1 MKGRKR
7 RKGKDGWKKKN
18 GEKEERLFRI
28 VKIAYHPDLNSIRN
42 PRWCTRGRALAQL
55 YNGYTRASMHGGKKG
70 RGTNSASCKIKSQFV
85 LSRYHR
91 TLVRFLFDFSR
102 LFEKLFF
109 FSLSLSLFLFFEP
122 KLQRYSV
129 VPLNHRFARL
139 SKLQALSLIFPFPL
153 VFLSQHFLSLFFLQ
167 PIFFSLR
174 SFFFLSLS
182 LWYFFFFG
190 PL

>member
-1 MKGRKR
+1 MIFFVFECARLKPLFER
-7 RKGKDGWKKKN
+7 RVLRSYFVTEVKQSSHRNEREKKEEREGWLKKKN
-18 GEKEERLFRI
+18 GEKEERLFRV

-109 FSLSLSLFLFFEP
+109 SLSLFLF
-122 KLQRYSV
+122 S
-129 VPLNHRFARL
+129 
-139 SKLQALSLIFPFPL
+139 
-153 VFLSQHFLSLFFLQ
+153 
-167 PIFFSLR
+167 FFSNQ
-174 SFFFLSLS
+174 SCNAIQ
-182 LWYFFFFG
+182 
-190 PL
+190 